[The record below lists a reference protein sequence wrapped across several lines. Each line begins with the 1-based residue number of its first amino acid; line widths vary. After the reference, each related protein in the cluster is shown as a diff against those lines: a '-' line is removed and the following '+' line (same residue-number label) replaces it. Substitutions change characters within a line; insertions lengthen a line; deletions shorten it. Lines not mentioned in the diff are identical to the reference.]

1 MNNGISLI
9 ETLITLCAISIIS
22 ISLLNIFVLYFKET
36 QILNNSEKYICDLN
50 RAIDFIKEDLH
61 ERKKLIY
68 QSDSSIYL
76 LEYEASGYRMV
87 FYSYKNGYLTRKKN
101 GTVNTIL
108 KTKKNLEFSRFD
120 QILVINIDNRTLYFN
135 MEE

>member
-1 MNNGISLI
+1 LNNGISLI

-22 ISLLNIFVLYFKET
+22 ISLLNIFVLYIKET
-36 QILNNSEKYICDLN
+36 QILNSSEKNICDLN

-76 LEYEASGYRMV
+76 LEYESNGYRV
-87 FYSYKNGYLTRKKN
+87 VSYFYRDGYLNRKKN
-101 GTVNTIL
+101 GTVNKIL
-108 KTKKNLEFSRFD
+108 EIKKSLKFSRID
-120 QILVINIDNRTLYFN
+120 QILVINMDDRTLYFN

>member
-36 QILNNSEKYICDLN
+36 QILNNCEKNICDLN

-76 LEYEASGYRMV
+76 LEYESSGFRV
-87 FYSYKNGYLTRKKN
+87 VSYFFSNGYLSRRKN
-101 GTVNTIL
+101 GTVNKIL
-108 KTKKNLEFSRFD
+108 KIKKNFEFSKID
-120 QILVINIDNRTLYFN
+120 QILVINIDDRTLYFN

>member
-22 ISLLNIFVLYFKET
+22 ISLLNIFVLYIKET
-36 QILNNSEKYICDLN
+36 QILNSSEKNICDLN

-76 LEYEASGYRMV
+76 LEYESNGYRV
-87 FYSYKNGYLTRKKN
+87 VSYFYRDGYLNRKKN
-101 GTVNTIL
+101 GTVNKIL
-108 KTKKNLEFSRFD
+108 EIKKSLKFSRID
-120 QILVINIDNRTLYFN
+120 QILVINMDDRTLYFN

>member
-36 QILNNSEKYICDLN
+36 QILNNNEKNICDLN

-61 ERKKLIY
+61 ERKKLIF
-68 QSDSSIYL
+68 QSDISIYL
-76 LEYEASGYRMV
+76 LEYESNGYRMV
-87 FYSYKNGYLTRKKN
+87 SYSYRNGYLSRSKN
-101 GTVNTIL
+101 GTVNKII
-108 KTKKNLEFSRFD
+108 KVKKNFKFSRID
-120 QILVINIDNRTLYFN
+120 QILLIQF
-135 MEE
+135 